1 MVMIMKIDT
10 KEFKTKLEL
19 YKKQLTYNF
28 LKEDNRLDDAIKE
41 NSDIANFN
49 HGIENLQQFITD
61 AFLDVMKPY
70 IGKRVRKLHF
80 LYRNVYCEYHIEKI
94 EDNKLWLKE
103 VEKGRKQ
110 RTLYTL
116 PQSSETYSEWL
127 EEIEVM

>member
-1 MVMIMKIDT
+1 MKIDNT
-10 KEFKTKLEL
+10 EFKAKLEL

-61 AFLDVMKPY
+61 AFLDAMKPY
-70 IGKRVRKLHF
+70 VGKRVKKPHS
-80 LYRNVYCEYHIEKI
+80 LYRGVYCEYHIEKI

-116 PQSSETYSEWL
+116 SQSSETYSEWL
-127 EEIEVM
+127 EEIEIIN